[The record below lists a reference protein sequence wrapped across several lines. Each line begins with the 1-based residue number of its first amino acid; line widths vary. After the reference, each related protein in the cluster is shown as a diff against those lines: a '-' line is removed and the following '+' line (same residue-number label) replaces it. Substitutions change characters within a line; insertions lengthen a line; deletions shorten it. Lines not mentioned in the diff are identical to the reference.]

1 MANKKLK
8 KTTGP
13 LGIAG
18 TKADGS
24 SKSWAVEKV
33 WTKKLGKKFT
43 PVSKYFLEN
52 YHRLPFPISATEFL
66 FIVHLLKFKWD
77 EAMPFPAIGTLAK
90 NMLKSSTAVRAAA
103 RSLERKKYLKR
114 HMTRGRP
121 NHFDLEPLFKAV
133 EKLYDADNAAEAKS
147 NEAGKRRRNRRT
159 G

>member
-1 MANKKLK
+1 MAKKKLK
-8 KTTGP
+8 KKTGP

-24 SKSWAVEKV
+24 RKSWAVKKV
-33 WTKKLGKKFT
+33 WTKKLGKQFT
-43 PVSKYFLEN
+43 PVSTYFIGN
-52 YHRLPFPISATEFL
+52 YHRLPYPISSTEFSL
-66 FIVHLLKFKWD
+66 IVHLLKFKWD

-90 NMLKSSTAVRAAA
+90 NMLKSDAAVRAAA

-133 EKLYDADNAAEAKS
+133 EKLYDADKAAEAKS
-147 NEAGKRRRNRRT
+147 DEAGKRRRNRRT